1 MAQYSRQVNLDAS
14 ETGDVTRAVSPTCEV
29 LGDDARTIFISPSLS
44 YRVRYTSV
52 WKGRSGLEKLLMVLV
67 AVLLILCCSSFIIIF
82 VSKQVNIFYKFVKN
96 ISSSQLHSLYHALTN
111 LHIFQDRVTNI
122 RLLHPNSIFHNQS
135 QSGVSQEHHS
145 SHQSQDDVCLTPEC
159 VKVSADI
166 INSADFSV
174 DPCQD
179 FYQFACG
186 GWIKSNPIPD
196 GKSSWNTFK
205 KLWQNNQN
213 TLRYKN

>member
-82 VSKQVNIFYKFVKN
+82 VSKQVNISYLSKTFLNSTSFTVSCSNKSSFFFRIESLTFVSCIPTLYFT
-96 ISSSQLHSLYHALTN
+96 ISHSLECLK
-111 LHIFQDRVTNI
+111 
-122 RLLHPNSIFHNQS
+122 SIIQVISLKMMF
-135 QSGVSQEHHS
+135 V
-145 SHQSQDDVCLTPEC
+145 
-159 VKVSADI
+159 
-166 INSADFSV
+166 
-174 DPCQD
+174 
-179 FYQFACG
+179 
-186 GWIKSNPIPD
+186 
-196 GKSSWNTFK
+196 
-205 KLWQNNQN
+205 
-213 TLRYKN
+213 